1 MNFVSFVDE
10 MCQETNVEPGSEG
23 ESQSTIRII
32 GEEDVSE
39 TFLVVKVLRQ
49 LFSNVVFYWDKLFA
63 TLNRFLL
70 G

>member
-10 MCQETNVEPGSEG
+10 MCQETNVEPGAEG

-32 GEEDVSE
+32 GEEDVGE

-49 LFSNVVFYWDKLFA
+49 LFSNVLFYWDKPFA

>member
-49 LFSNVVFYWDKLFA
+49 LFSNVVFY
-63 TLNRFLL
+63 
-70 G
+70 